1 MHNEYHSFNY
11 LSIKVIC
18 EQKVNIFLVIKQN
31 IVVRFGIINL
41 FYYEYAEFL
50 SPFIVVFILG
60 LSGYQ
65 KIATTFN

>member
-11 LSIKVIC
+11 LSIKAIC
-18 EQKVNIFLVIKQN
+18 EQKVNNFLVIKQN

-50 SPFIVVFILG
+50 SLFIVVFILG
-60 LSGYQ
+60 LSG
-65 KIATTFN
+65 